1 MWVQP
6 APKTSSK
13 DWQRVRRW
21 ERGHSSALLPG
32 KVGNPRVQH
41 SLACTR
47 WLQSIGSLRLSKS
60 CFPCYS
66 AECWGY
72 LKMGQP
78 NFNFQLSMS
87 RSVLEDGAPR
97 AGWGKAAV
105 CKSSI
110 WGMGRITSLSWAIAV
125 RTRTPQRLQICVLSR
140 MQQDATPMNT
150 ASACGVGAVNTE
162 KDIHSARR
170 GNTAGEL
177 QISGYWIEHGTEQN
191 TEWNGTWKTEV
202 IVKNNRSKPLQMR
215 LQIQRTHWEREII
228 MENSNL
234 QNHILMKL
242 PYSV

>member
-6 APKTSSK
+6 ALKTSSK

-41 SLACTR
+41 SLACTC
-47 WLQSIGSLRLSKS
+47 WLQSIGSPWLSKS

-97 AGWGKAAV
+97 AGEEKLQSVRVPSEEWEGSLPWAGQLLWEHRHHRGCRFVFSAACSKTLHRWIQQV
-105 CKSSI
+105 LVE
-110 WGMGRITSLSWAIAV
+110 W
-125 RTRTPQRLQICVLSR
+125 VLS
-140 MQQDATPMNT
+140 
-150 ASACGVGAVNTE
+150 
-162 KDIHSARR
+162 
-170 GNTAGEL
+170 
-177 QISGYWIEHGTEQN
+177 
-191 TEWNGTWKTEV
+191 
-202 IVKNNRSKPLQMR
+202 
-215 LQIQRTHWEREII
+215 IQRKIFTLPAGGTQL
-228 MENSNL
+228 ENYRF
-234 QNHILMKL
+234 QDTE
-242 PYSV
+242 